1 MEQGDVYWY
10 TFRAPDKQLIGGL
23 KTYMVQKLNNS
34 ERMTRDTVADQ
45 PRNELMNECLR
56 KAEEIRRGL
65 EGRQHSDST
74 NLIAEDRK
82 R

>member
-1 MEQGDVYWY
+1 MS
-10 TFRAPDKQLIGGL
+10 
-23 KTYMVQKLNNS
+23 QKLNNAGLTS
-34 ERMTRDTVADQ
+34 RDTVDD
-45 PRNELMNECLR
+45 RNELMKEALR

-65 EGRQHSDST
+65 EGRKHSDST

>member
-1 MEQGDVYWY
+1 M
-10 TFRAPDKQLIGGL
+10 A
-23 KTYMVQKLNNS
+23 QKLNNS
-34 ERMTRDTVADQ
+34 NAMTRDTVGDRG
-45 PRNELMNECLR
+45 RNELMKEALR

>member
-1 MEQGDVYWY
+1 M
-10 TFRAPDKQLIGGL
+10 A
-23 KTYMVQKLNNS
+23 QKLNNTH
-34 ERMTRDTVADQ
+34 RVTRDELADHF
-45 PRNELMNECLR
+45 RNELMKECLR

-74 NLIAEDRK
+74 KLVVEDRK